1 MWGLTPDTLIGRDF
15 WDVFLQVTGTD
26 AEEYLRIAVGAGTS
40 VEYETFSPIFAQWLW
55 VRVCPMS
62 GALTGIYWRDIS
74 DRKSAEAALG
84 DSEESFRRVF
94 EQSPLG
100 MVTAD
105 LDGRL
110 RQANAAF
117 SRMLGYSAEE
127 LAGLCYLD
135 IVHKDDREECERK
148 SRAAAAGEIS
158 HFQLEG
164 RLVRKSGDAIWVRL
178 NINPIRGH
186 DERRV
191 LHTLGIIEKIDER
204 RHAEEAL
211 QQVNEHLE
219 QRIEERTLQLTASE
233 ARLQAHF
240 QNSPDWLT
248 LFRAT
253 KDGAFVYEDLNPATE
268 RAYGLTRDQVIG
280 RRLEEV
286 LGVEPA
292 QLPLRH
298 MRACLRTGA
307 NQRYIARRTM
317 AGVTRTIDVLFVLVP
332 EWHEDDAF
340 IIASARDITDMQH
353 IEDQLH

>member
-1 MWGLTPDTLIGRDF
+1 
-15 WDVFLQVTGTD
+15 
-26 AEEYLRIAVGAGTS
+26 
-40 VEYETFSPIFAQWLW
+40 
-55 VRVCPMS
+55 
-62 GALTGIYWRDIS
+62 
-74 DRKSAEAALG
+74 
-84 DSEESFRRVF
+84 
-94 EQSPLG
+94 

-105 LDGRL
+105 FNGRL

-117 SRMLGYSAEE
+117 FRMLGYSAEE

-135 IVHKDDREECERK
+135 IVHKDDREECERQ

-158 HFQLEG
+158 YLQLEG
-164 RLVRKSGDAIWVRL
+164 GLVRKSGDAIWVRV
-178 NINPIRGH
+178 NISPIGGH
-186 DERRV
+186 DGRV
-191 LHTLGIIEKIDER
+191 LYTLGIIEKIDER
-204 RHAEEAL
+204 RHAKDAL
-211 QQVNEHLE
+211 QQVHEHLE

-253 KDGAFVYEDLNPATE
+253 KDGAFTYEDLNPATE
-268 RAYGLTRDQVIG
+268 RAYGLTRDRVIG

-286 LGVEPA
+286 LGDEPA

-298 MRACLRTGA
+298 MPACLRTGE

-332 EWHEDDAF
+332 ERP
-340 IIASARDITDMQH
+340 IAIADRGLMALAGLWENWRSPAGEQRRDSRSRPSGRDRDPGGERNSLQRSH
-353 IEDQLH
+353 DPAPSRHAKWRRFR